1 MYNELFKKVNTIK
14 TIDASDLVK
23 KADYDQKIDESEKI
37 LIINMINILLL
48 KNLISQPQKT
58 LKQDKNK

>member
-23 KADYDQKIDESEKI
+23 KADYDQKIDESEKKF
-37 LIINMINILLL
+37 IINMINILLL

>member
-23 KADYDQKIDESEKI
+23 KADYDQKIDESEK
-37 LIINMINILLL
+37 
-48 KNLISQPQKT
+48 KFDHKH
-58 LKQDKNK
+58 DKYITTQEFDKSTSENFETR